1 MSLDNDSPEQKLTEI
16 LANGTFF
23 TADWFSYAVDNFKE
37 VKRIMGSADSI
48 LEIGSHEGMSSC
60 WMLQE
65 LLSDTGTIT
74 CIDPWANEPL
84 SAFDDDVV
92 PDNRIIER
100 VFRSNTDKAR
110 KAGQTLEVMPDL
122 SFNAL
127 AQLITQ
133 GRRYDFIYVDGSHD
147 ADAVLTDA
155 CMCFGLL
162 KPGGIMLFDDYL
174 WPYATDALS
183 RPKMSIDAFVN
194 MFTNR
199 INIGIQNYQLSIQ
212 KKPKEKL

>member
-1 MSLDNDSPEQKLTEI
+1 
-16 LANGTFF
+16 
-23 TADWFSYAVDNFKE
+23 
-37 VKRIMGSADSI
+37 
-48 LEIGSHEGMSSC
+48 
-60 WMLQE
+60 MLQE

-92 PDNRIIER
+92 PENRIIER
-100 VFRSNTDKAR
+100 VFRSNTNKAR
-110 KAGQTLEVMPDL
+110 KPGQTLEVMPNL
-122 SFNAL
+122 SFMAL
-127 AQLITQ
+127 AELITQ

>member
-1 MSLDNDSPEQKLTEI
+1 MNLDNASPEEKLEEI

-37 VKRIMGSADSI
+37 IKRILGSADSI
-48 LEIGSHEGMSSC
+48 LEIGCHEGMSTC

-84 SAFDDDVV
+84 SAFNDDIV
-92 PDNRIIER
+92 PENRIIER
-100 VFRSNTDKAR
+100 IFRSNTDKAR
-110 KAGQTLEVMPDL
+110 KLGQTINVMPDL
-122 SFNAL
+122 SYNAL
-127 AQLITQ
+127 AQLISQ
-133 GRRYDFIYVDGSHD
+133 GQRYDFIYVDGSHD

-199 INIGIQNYQLSIQ
+199 INVGIMNYQLSIQ
-212 KKPKEKL
+212 KKPKE

>member
-1 MSLDNDSPEQKLTEI
+1 
-16 LANGTFF
+16 
-23 TADWFSYAVDNFKE
+23 
-37 VKRIMGSADSI
+37 
-48 LEIGSHEGMSSC
+48 
-60 WMLQE
+60 MLQE

-92 PDNRIIER
+92 PENRIIER
-100 VFRSNTDKAR
+100 VFRSNTNKAR
-110 KAGQTLEVMPDL
+110 KPGQTLEVMPNL
-122 SFNAL
+122 SFMAL
-127 AQLITQ
+127 AELITQ

-183 RPKMSIDAFVN
+183 RPKMSIDALVY
-194 MFTNR
+194 R
-199 INIGIQNYQLSIQ
+199 IINLVFRKNPRKNY
-212 KKPKEKL
+212 EKSRR